1 MTSDFS
7 RESDSEKVARLRELI
22 PATSAGIYLDTAY
35 RGPILQET
43 HAAMAEADEWEL
55 RVGRATEGR
64 DEDMAQRVEEA
75 RAVIAALVGASPD
88 EISLRTSRPPLG
100 VTALVDAN
108 TGERLNPA
116 GRDVDASFVAGVAGL
131 SVRELGVDSLFIA
144 CDHWLLGPEATG
156 AMWTRNGLPDLPA
169 SLARTAV
176 LGLARSVGWLEMYV
190 GLEWIYRRTGTLA
203 GRLHDAL
210 SAISRVTVV
219 TPRDALAGIIVFR
232 LPGWPLESVLDELR
246 RRAFAI
252 IGPTPDGESVR
263 ASVAWFNTEE
273 ELDRFAAVVA
283 EIARYTPETL
293 PRRPL
298 LVIQ

>member
-1 MTSDFS
+1 VTSDFS
-7 RESDSEKVARLRELI
+7 RESDPEKVARLRELI
-22 PATSAGIYLDTAY
+22 PATSAGIYLDTAT

-43 HAAMAEADEWEL
+43 HAAMAEAEEWEL

-64 DEDMAQRVEEA
+64 ADDMAQRVEEA

-88 EISLRTSRPPLG
+88 EISLRTSRRPRDVVPLVDPNTGAFLGPKDPRVDASFAAG
-100 VTALVDAN
+100 VTAL
-108 TGERLNPA
+108 
-116 GRDVDASFVAGVAGL
+116 DVLA
-131 SVRELGVDSLFIA
+131 LGVDAVFIA

-156 AMWTRNGLPDLPA
+156 AMWTRHGLPDPPA

-190 GLEWIYRRTGTLA
+190 GLEWIYRRTAQLVL
-203 GRLHDAL
+203 RLHEAL
-210 SAISRVTVV
+210 SVVAGVQVV
-219 TPRDALAGIIVFR
+219 TPRDALAAIVVFR
-232 LPGWPLESVLDELR
+232 LPAWPTDRALDELR

-252 IGPTPDGESVR
+252 IGATPDGEAVR
-263 ASVAWFNTEE
+263 ASVAWFNTED
-273 ELDRFAAVVA
+273 ELDRFAAAVA

-293 PRRPL
+293 PRKPL